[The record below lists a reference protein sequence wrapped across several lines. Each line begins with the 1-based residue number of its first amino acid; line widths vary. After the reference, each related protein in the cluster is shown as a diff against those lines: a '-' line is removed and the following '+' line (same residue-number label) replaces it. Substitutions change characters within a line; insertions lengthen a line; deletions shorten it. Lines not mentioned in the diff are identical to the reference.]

1 MTCLFGHTCAFGKA
15 TGENTPVSG
24 WQHKELF
31 SLRAPLAVHCAHRL
45 FSVPREAPSRLLP
58 PSLLSNSVY
67 QEIPQLQ
74 QGMEKVQKPD
84 WVRLPGRAGNALVA
98 IVTIVEEEYEAV
110 RERGSFNDLVGTTPY
125 LRRKEICPGV
135 YDVILARSADRSNT
149 PCSALV
155 SNVAELFRPE
165 FIILS
170 GIAGGVSG
178 RDGIGLGDVV
188 VADHVDWYEMRK
200 IADGK
205 DVIRKQALD
214 HPSMYL
220 RETITQRVKF
230 AGRWLERVAK
240 DRPAEGQPKV
250 LEGNLIAGDKILGD
264 GENAYQRKI
273 LNEFDKALAVDMES
287 YGLARG
293 VYNARSTR
301 HYNLNYL
308 VIRGISDLVDDQ
320 GNDEQRKRWR
330 DYAAATAAAFALCV
344 ADEIVAICV

>member
-1 MTCLFGHTCAFGKA
+1 MHQAL
-15 TGENTPVSG
+15 
-24 WQHKELF
+24 
-31 SLRAPLAVHCAHRL
+31 
-45 FSVPREAPSRLLP
+45 
-58 PSLLSNSVY
+58 
-67 QEIPQLQ
+67 EIPHLDA
-74 QGMEKVQKPD
+74 EAAATPD
-84 WVRLPGRAGNALVA
+84 WVRTPGRAGNALVA
-98 IVTIVEEEYEAV
+98 IITIVDEEHKAV
-110 RERGSFNDLVGTTPY
+110 RDRGGFEELVGTTPF
-125 LRRKEICPGV
+125 LRRNELCPDV

-149 PCSALV
+149 PCNELV
-155 SNVAELFRPE
+155 RNVVELFRPE

-178 RDGIGLGDVV
+178 RDGIGLEDVV

-205 DVIRKQALD
+205 DVIRKQAFD

-230 AGRWLERVAK
+230 SGRWVDRVAH
-240 DRPAEGQPKV
+240 DRPTVGAPKV

-273 LNEFDKALAVDMES
+273 LDEFDKALTVDMES

-293 VYNARSTR
+293 VYSARSAR

-308 VIRGISDLVDDQ
+308 VVRGISDLVDNE
-320 GNDEQRKRWR
+320 GNDDQRKMWR

-344 ADEIVAICV
+344 ADEIVAICA